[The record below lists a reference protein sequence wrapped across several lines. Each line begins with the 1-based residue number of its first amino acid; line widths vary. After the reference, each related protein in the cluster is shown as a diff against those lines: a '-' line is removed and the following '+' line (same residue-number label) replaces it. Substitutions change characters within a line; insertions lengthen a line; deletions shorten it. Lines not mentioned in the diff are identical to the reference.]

1 MQVKNELRKIIQSE
15 NKKIEN
21 RDILDILICKN
32 LFSLEAYKSADTIL
46 CYFSLDNEISTD
58 YIIQDAAN
66 EGKRIA
72 LPYCT
77 DKSGNMDFYII
88 SSLNDLISGSFG
100 IKEPDIAKCSILE
113 DFNNSVCIVP
123 ALCYD
128 WRGYRLGHGKG
139 YYDRFL
145 AKYSFISIGLCY
157 NSLIQNEVPTDIY
170 DKSVDYIVTD
180 TQIITCH
187 RGG

>member
-1 MQVKNELRKIIQSE
+1 MQIKNELRKIIQSE

-21 RDILDILICKN
+21 RDILDRIICEN
-32 LFSLEAYKSADTIL
+32 LFSLEVYKNAKTVL
-46 CYFSLDNEISTD
+46 CYYSLKNEISTSC
-58 YIIQDAAN
+58 IIEQAMS
-66 EGKRIA
+66 EGKCVA

-77 DKSGNMDFYII
+77 DKNGHMDFYIV
-88 SSLNDLISGSFG
+88 SSLNDLITGSFG
-100 IKEPDIAKCSILE
+100 IMEPNVEKCSILE
-113 DFNNSVCIVP
+113 DFDNSVCIVP

-128 WRGYRLGHGKG
+128 RHGYRLGHGKG

-145 AKYSFISIGLCY
+145 EKYSFISIGLCY
-157 NSLIQNEVPTDIY
+157 NSLIQNEVPTDNF

-187 RGG
+187 CGG